1 VPYRGASNPLAL
13 AVLACLA
20 QRPMHP
26 YEMSATMREQRKD
39 SAVKLN
45 FGTLYSVVSLLQRKG
60 LIEQV
65 GPATRRGNRPERRTY
80 AITAAGSAELVEWV
94 MSLVREPAAE
104 YPMFG
109 VGLDYLTALPP
120 AEAVAAL
127 QARAQALAADAE
139 GRRVDVTESRNALA
153 GRGLGRVYVLED
165 EYRLSMVEAELA
177 WVRSVLDEVEAG
189 ELSDDHWSAH
199 HAGRSGE

>member
-1 VPYRGASNPLAL
+1 MPDRQASNPLAL

-39 SAVKLN
+39 RAVKLN
-45 FGTLYSVVSLLQRKG
+45 FGSLYSVVSSLQRKG

-94 MSLVREPAAE
+94 TRLVREPIAE
-104 YPMFG
+104 YPRFG

-120 AEAVAAL
+120 AAAVAAL

-139 GRRVDVTESRNALA
+139 VRRADVTESRNALA
-153 GRGLGRVYVLED
+153 RRGLGRVYVLED

-177 WVRSVLDEVEAG
+177 WVRSVLDEFEAG
-189 ELSDDHWSAH
+189 DLSDDHWNAH
-199 HAGRSGE
+199 RAGRSGE